1 MTAAAQVC
9 FGAKRSGSGG
19 LPILLLGNLDEAEQ
33 LQQIKIGRH
42 RNRDAGEADQ
52 AKRPERV
59 LPEELDD
66 EVWDT
71 GVVHAATMATA
82 AQKPLKHFIQILG
95 VGAVLRRLERCRCRN
110 G

>member
-1 MTAAAQVC
+1 MSAAAQVC
-9 FGAKRSGSGG
+9 FGGTKSGSGAF
-19 LPILLLGNLDEAEQ
+19 PILHLGNLDKAEQ
-33 LQQIKIGRH
+33 MQQIEIGRH
-42 RNRDAGEADQ
+42 RDRNAGEADQ

-66 EVWDT
+66 EIWDA

-82 AQKPLKHFIQILG
+82 MQKPLKHFIQVLDIRA
-95 VGAVLRRLERCRCRN
+95 VSCVWGAAPCRY